1 MARIDRTGMQLVAV
15 PMEPDLIKR
24 IDDFRFKQRF
34 TSRAEAIRWL
44 IEHALAQ
51 RPKREESAEK

>member
-1 MARIDRTGMQLVAV
+1 
-15 PMEPDLIKR
+15 MEPDLVKR

-51 RPKREESAEK
+51 KPRREESAEK